1 MIFMSC
7 VGISFSC
14 IHKHFHG
21 EVIYN
26 AETDIHFPKLV
37 HQFTPHILI
46 INSLL
51 GMQTVSQTLS
61 FVASTQTPCT
71 RLPGISCMRWA
82 EHMRDVVMAI
92 FGLTHTVNTMVGNNL
107 ICGVSGGECK

>member
-1 MIFMSC
+1 MSC

-14 IHKHFHG
+14 MHKHFRG
-21 EVIYN
+21 EVVYN

-37 HQFTPHILI
+37 RQFTPCVLI

-51 GMQTVSQTLS
+51 GMQTVGQTLS
-61 FVASTQTPCT
+61 FVASTRTPHT
-71 RLPGISCMRWA
+71 QLPGISCERWA

-92 FGLTHTVNTMVGNNL
+92 FGLMHTVNTMVGNNF
-107 ICGVSGGECK
+107 IRGVSGGERK